1 MPNTAELFDTEN
13 IKSKIKSH
21 HLQQQNERV
30 RAILSREQQ
39 AAEEKIS
46 RLRALRRE
54 KTRMDARNNSN
65 AGSIK

>member
-46 RLRALRRE
+46 RLRALRRG
-54 KTRMDARNNSN
+54 RNSDE
-65 AGSIK
+65 

>member
-30 RAILSREQQ
+30 RDMISRKQQ
-39 AAEEKIS
+39 AVEEKNS
-46 RLRALRRE
+46 RLPALRRG
-54 KTRMDARNNSN
+54 K
-65 AGSIK
+65 